1 VSESLSQSVPA
12 TLPPA
17 AAQGT
22 SRSLLRPGAAGWL
35 VLLAAGIG
43 FPLTQAP
50 YMVELGAVA
59 LAYTV
64 AICGLNLVTG
74 LAGQVSLAHSFF
86 VALGAYT
93 TAILVQ
99 AYGWPFFA
107 TLPVSAAAAFI
118 AGLLVGAPAIR
129 LSGLYLT
136 VVTFAV
142 ALVVPPIIVRLE
154 PFTGGAN
161 GLPVTEHMVPEVLL
175 RADQWTFLIAF
186 AFAAAAIYIL
196 ANLRGSAFGRGLRVL
211 QANELAA
218 QTLGLN
224 PPRLKVLAFA
234 VSGVF
239 GGLAGSLLVL
249 IDSFVAPQSFTFML
263 SILLLVGA
271 VIGGIQSAG
280 GALVGAI
287 VLVALPQLTD
297 GVGLGWVGVTYGLA
311 IVVIILLVPKGA
323 AGLGQAAL
331 RVVRKLARR

>member
-1 VSESLSQSVPA
+1 MSDSLSQSSSGRA
-12 TLPPA
+12 AKASGGSFLP
-17 AAQGT
+17 
-22 SRSLLRPGAAGWL
+22 SGAAGWL
-35 VLLAAGIG
+35 VLFAAGIG

-86 VALGAYT
+86 VALGAYVS
-93 TAILVQ
+93 AILVQ
-99 AYGWPFFA
+99 TFGWPFLA
-107 TLPVSAAAAFI
+107 TLPVSAGAAFI
-118 AGLLVGAPAIR
+118 AGILVGAPAIR
-129 LSGLYLT
+129 LSGLYLA

-142 ALVVPPIIVRLE
+142 ALIVPPIILRLE
-154 PFTGGAN
+154 PVTGGAN
-161 GLPVTEHMVPEVLL
+161 GLSITRHMVPDVLM
-175 RADQWTFLIAF
+175 RADQWVFLIAF
-186 AFAAAAIYIL
+186 AFAAAAIYLL
-196 ANLRGSAFGRGLRVL
+196 ANLRGSAFGRGLQVL

-239 GGLAGSLLVL
+239 GGIAGSLLAL

-280 GALVGAI
+280 GALAGAI

-323 AGLGQAAL
+323 AGLGQAVL
-331 RVVRKLARR
+331 RRIRNYTGSR

>member
-1 VSESLSQSVPA
+1 VSESLSQSAPA
-12 TLPPA
+12 TLAATQPA
-17 AAQGT
+17 G
-22 SRSLLRPGAAGWL
+22 RSLLRPGAAGWL
-35 VLLAAGIG
+35 VLLVVGIG

-86 VALGAYT
+86 VALGAYVA
-93 TAILVQ
+93 AILVQ

-118 AGLLVGAPAIR
+118 AGILVGAPAIR

-142 ALVVPPIIVRLE
+142 ALVVPPVIVRLE
-154 PFTGGAN
+154 AFTGGAN
-161 GLPVTEHMVPEVLL
+161 GLPITEHMVPEVLL
-175 RADQWTFLIAF
+175 RSDQWVFLIAF
-186 AFAAAAIYIL
+186 LFAAAAIYVL
-196 ANLRGSAFGRGLRVL
+196 ANLRDSAFGRGLQVL

-331 RVVRKLARR
+331 RAVRKLARR

>member
-1 VSESLSQSVPA
+1 M
-12 TLPPA
+12 
-17 AAQGT
+17 
-22 SRSLLRPGAAGWL
+22 
-35 VLLAAGIG
+35 LLAAGIG
-43 FPLTQAP
+43 FPLTQQP

-59 LAYTV
+59 LAYAV

-86 VALGAYT
+86 VALGAYV
-93 TAILVQ
+93 TAILIQ
-99 AYGWPFFA
+99 SQGWPFFA
-107 TLPVSAAAAFI
+107 TLPVSMAATFI
-118 AGLLVGAPAIR
+118 AGILVGAPAIR

-142 ALVVPPIIVRLE
+142 ALVVPPIIVRLA

-161 GLPVTEHMVPEVLL
+161 GLPISRHMVPQVLL

-186 AFAAAAIYIL
+186 VFAAAAIYIL
-196 ANLRGSAFGRGLRVL
+196 ANLRDSAFGRSLQVL

-234 VSGVF
+234 VSGIF
-239 GGLAGSLLVL
+239 GGVAGSLLAL

-323 AGLGQAAL
+323 AGMGQAAL
-331 RVVRKLARR
+331 RGILKRVGKR

>member
-1 VSESLSQSVPA
+1 MSDSVSQ
-12 TLPPA
+12 PA
-17 AAQGT
+17 AASMIPSAG
-22 SRSLLRPGAAGWL
+22 RSLLRPGAAGWL

-43 FPLTQAP
+43 FPLTQQP

-86 VALGAYT
+86 VALGAYV

-99 AYGWPFFA
+99 SHGWPFFA
-107 TLPVSAAAAFI
+107 TLPVSVAATFI
-118 AGLLVGAPAIR
+118 AGILVGAPAIR

-161 GLPVTEHMVPEVLL
+161 GLPITVHTVPEVLL

-186 AFAAAAIYIL
+186 AFAAAAIYVL
-196 ANLRGSAFGRGLRVL
+196 ANLKDSAFGRGLQVL

-234 VSGVF
+234 VSGAF
-239 GGLAGSLLVL
+239 GGVAGSLLALV
-249 IDSFVAPQSFTFML
+249 DSFVAPQSFTFML

-271 VIGGIQSAG
+271 VIGGIQSAF
-280 GALVGAI
+280 GALIGAI

-323 AGLGQAAL
+323 AGMGQAAL
-331 RVVRKLARR
+331 RGILKRAGRR